1 MRNFLLGLILVS
13 PAIFAA
19 DDNILITDIAIK
31 EGNQVIVFIDDIG
44 RYVTVA
50 RENDV
55 KIVFDADD
63 VLPGKH
69 TAVIKIIDRK
79 LQTITETSKEI
90 EVKE

>member
-1 MRNFLLGLILVS
+1 MRNFLLSLILLS
-13 PAIFAA
+13 FTAFAA

-44 RYVTVA
+44 RYLTVA
-50 RENDV
+50 TEDDI

-69 TAVIKIIDRK
+69 TAIIKVVDRK
-79 LQTITETSKEI
+79 LRTVTETTQEI
-90 EVKE
+90 EVK